1 MEAREQNVE
10 PVSIVGLDCAEND
23 PLFTEGLSLL
33 DEGNH
38 PEARKGFKECL
49 CRDPKRLEVS
59 YCLGLACYGV
69 GKLDE
74 TRECFEKTI
83 TLNKGFAT
91 AHFHLG
97 LRLKRLGKHR
107 KAAYHFH
114 RAASLGAS
122 PMDALLNLA
131 YCALRDHD
139 PGSARNTKFELD
151 FVIL

>member
-38 PEARKGFKECL
+38 PEARKWFKECL

-74 TRECFEKTI
+74 ARKCFEKTI

-91 AHFHLG
+91 GHFHLG
-97 LRLKRLGKHR
+97 LCLKRLGKHR
-107 KAAYHFH
+107 KAADHFC
-114 RAASLGAS
+114 RATSLGAS
-122 PMDALLNLA
+122 PRDALLNLA

-139 PGSARNTKFELD
+139 PGSGS
-151 FVIL
+151 